1 MNSGKQ
7 FDFHKVFVISAIVVG
22 VGFFLFSLI
31 FARVIDK
38 PEMKTTEMGIPDQKR
53 EAVLESPGRSTI
65 QEPKLPSAADIEAAI
80 AALENLDATRRN
92 KGIESSGDAANSETL
107 FTDYSDETL
116 LSYEEERKQRRERIR
131 NSPEFKAIKEK
142 SRLHAMEWNA
152 WGDVER
158 PAKDAWE
165 AYMRNPFIVFG
176 MTKAEANMRSAEA
189 EWKGWSDEELEFMRQ
204 EGERLRQE
212 AETEYAEWSAVWEE
226 YKLQQREFSRQLR
239 DMLKEK

>member
-1 MNSGKQ
+1 MNSEKQ
-7 FDFHKVFVISAIVVG
+7 FNFHKLFVIGAIVLG

-31 FARVIDK
+31 FTRVIDK

-53 EAVLESPGRSTI
+53 ETVLESPGQSTL
-65 QEPKLPSAADIEAAI
+65 QSSKLPSEAEIEAAI
-80 AALENLDATRRN
+80 AALENLDATERRN

-107 FTDYSDETL
+107 FTDYSDETP

-158 PAKDAWE
+158 PAKDAYHE
-165 AYMRNPFIVFG
+165 YMRNPYSVFG
-176 MTKAEANMRSAEA
+176 LTKDEGFET
-189 EWKGWSDEELEFMRQ
+189 ELSDEELEFMRH

-212 AETEYAEWSAVWEE
+212 AETEYAEWKTVWEE
-226 YKLQQREFSRQLR
+226 YKLQQREFSRQLQ